1 MIKAIIFD
9 CFGVLVREGL
19 LPFCERYFGD
29 DEERMNEARSIN
41 RRLNTGYLDFDGY
54 ISELAA
60 LAGVEVEQA
69 RAEIA
74 TNPPNTELFAWI
86 RNDLKPA
93 YKIGLLSNAGA
104 NWLDDL
110 FTSTNVA
117 LFDATV
123 LSYEIKIMKPDPLA
137 YEAIA
142 NKLGV
147 DVSECLFI
155 DDQPYYCEAA
165 EVVGML
171 AIHYQDNV
179 QLRESLKKY
188 NIFLRKP

>member
-1 MIKAIIFD
+1 MVRAIIFD

-19 LPFCERYFGD
+19 LPFCERYFGE

-41 RRLNTGYLDFDGY
+41 RQLNTGYLDFDGY
-54 ISELAA
+54 ISELAC
-60 LAGVEVEQA
+60 LAGVKVEQA
-69 RAEIA
+69 RTEIA
-74 TNPPNTELFAWI
+74 TNPPNTELFTWI
-86 RNDLKPA
+86 RNDLKPT

-110 FTSTNVA
+110 FTPTNVA

-123 LSYEIKIMKPDPLA
+123 LSYEIKVMKPDPLA
-137 YEAIA
+137 YETIA
-142 NKLGV
+142 NKLDV
-147 DVSECLFI
+147 DASECLFI

-165 EVVGML
+165 EVVGMA
-171 AIHYQDNV
+171 AIHYQDNI